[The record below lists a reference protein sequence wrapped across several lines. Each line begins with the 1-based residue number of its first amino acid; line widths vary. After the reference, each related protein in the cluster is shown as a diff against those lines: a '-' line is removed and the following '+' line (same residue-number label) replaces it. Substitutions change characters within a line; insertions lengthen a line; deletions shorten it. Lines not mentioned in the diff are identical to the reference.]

1 MKVKICGIK
10 TTDEAKIMNEYL
22 PDFIGFVFAKSKREI
37 SFENAKKIKETL
49 NPKIKTVGVFVDKN
63 INEILKYKSIIDF
76 AQLHGDYNEEDIQ
89 SLKKEEIK
97 VIKVIK
103 VQKKEYN
110 INTKADFVLFDTY
123 SKKEAGGTNK
133 TFDWN
138 IKIKTNVPYFIAGGL
153 NKENLPDMIEKLH
166 PYGADI
172 SSGVETDGYK
182 TKEKVSIIMNI
193 IRGTKNE

>member
-76 AQLHGDYNEEDIQ
+76 AQLHGNYNEEDIQ

-103 VQKKEYN
+103 VQKKEYD

-153 NKENLPDMIEKLH
+153 NEENLPDMIEKLH

-172 SSGVETDGYK
+172 SSGAETDGYK
-182 TKEKVSIIMNI
+182 TKEKISIIMNI
-193 IRGTKNE
+193 IRGTENE